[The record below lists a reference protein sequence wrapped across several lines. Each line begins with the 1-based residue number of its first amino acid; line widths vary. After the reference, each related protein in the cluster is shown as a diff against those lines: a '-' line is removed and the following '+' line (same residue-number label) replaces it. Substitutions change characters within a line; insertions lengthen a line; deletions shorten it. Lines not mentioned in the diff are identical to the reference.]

1 MWVGILYVHNLF
13 GNGSINQ
20 HRIKN
25 KCFIIASLDIIMLCH
40 ISNFE
45 EKKKSSFMYF
55 YYITSYYVFNDV
67 LNTCNA

>member
-45 EKKKSSFMYF
+45 EKKSSFMYF

>member
-45 EKKKSSFMYF
+45 EKKNLPLCIF
-55 YYITSYYVFNDV
+55 II
-67 LNTCNA
+67 

>member
-45 EKKKSSFMYF
+45 EKKSSFMYL